1 MNEYIDLTIFID
13 TPLDVAMARRILRDF
28 KNSNAEEI
36 KIDMQSYL
44 SGAREAYLVMLNT
57 VKPNSDVVIDGSQGN
72 EEIVGSVIQIIR
84 THLKVTH

>member
-44 SGAREAYLVMLNT
+44 SGAREAYLAMLST
-57 VKPNSDVVIDGSQGN
+57 VKPNSDVVIDGTQGK
-72 EEIVGSVIQIIR
+72 EEIVESVIQIIR
-84 THLKVTH
+84 NHLKVTH